1 MTREDIKAGDIVI
14 LNNGNDF
21 RIVAMYGNKYLMF
34 PNTYRISGPLTDVC
48 DLNLNPLEGVSAIKE
63 IYRDE
68 KLIWTK
74 PIEMTISE
82 IEKALKLTPG
92 SLRIKD

>member
-1 MTREDIKAGDIVI
+1 MTREDIKAGDVIV
-14 LNNGNDF
+14 LNNNNDF
-21 RIVAMYGNKYLMF
+21 RIIRMNGINYVMRAESYYV
-34 PNTYRISGPLTDVC
+34 SDPLSALC
-48 DLNLNPLEGVSAIKE
+48 DSELNPIGSISAIKS
-63 IYRDE
+63 IYRNG

-82 IEKALKLTPG
+82 IERVLKLTPG

>member
-1 MTREDIKAGDIVI
+1 MKREDIKPGDVIV
-14 LNNGNDF
+14 LNNNNDF
-21 RIVAMYGNKYLMF
+21 RIIGVNGVNHVMRVGSYH
-34 PNTYRISGPLTDVC
+34 TSDPLSVLC
-48 DLNLNPLEGVSAIKE
+48 DSELNPIGHISAIKS
-63 IYRDE
+63 IYRND

-82 IEKALKLTPG
+82 IERVLKLTPG

>member
-1 MTREDIKAGDIVI
+1 MRREDIKPGDVIV
-14 LNNGNDF
+14 LNNNNDF
-21 RIVAMYGNKYLMF
+21 RVIYANGTNHVMREGSYY
-34 PNTYRISGPLTDVC
+34 ISDPLSALC
-48 DLNLNPLEGVSAIKE
+48 DSELNPIRNISAIKS
-63 IYRDE
+63 IYRNG

-82 IEKALKLTPG
+82 IENVLKLTPG